1 MTGIVFAMILS
12 SRIFKRKGIEA
23 NKESLEEIK
32 GASRVTGLFHAGPG
46 SGSRLLILS
55 AIDKIDREGASILS
69 AELSPEAVGAAVLD
83 LDMNEPA
90 DDVSF

>member
-1 MTGIVFAMILS
+1 MILS

-23 NKESLEEIK
+23 NEESLEELK
-32 GASRVTGLFHAGPG
+32 GANRVKGLFHAGPG
-46 SGSRLLILS
+46 SGSRFLISS